1 MADCGQSER
10 WRNDLLGKGAGQWL
24 EIIDQCRKDKDE
36 IGEIAFLS
44 ELKKRREKIDE
55 INEALLRYF

>member
-1 MADCGQSER
+1 MAVGNIGISKTQR
-10 WRNDLLGKGAGQWL
+10 HH
-24 EIIDQCRKDKDE
+24 IVYTE